1 MSCNLGQQTKKT
13 ARVRNLISACLM
25 AVTFFTASVFAKD
38 RRPGLQVI
46 AEVKHDTSLSLRDME
61 SSIASQA
68 TAAPRRVMPL
78 LLPHPA
84 TGEASV
90 QADTAL
96 QKVDLP
102 FVSASLGLN
111 FDGLGQGQNGF
122 VVNAAPPDTNGVVGA
137 TQYVQWVKSA
147 EVRSGFHGGCFR
159 CSLNASAMRPDV
171 SCQPTRMWPL
181 RTARPK

>member
-25 AVTFFTASVFAKD
+25 AVTFFTASLFAKD

-61 SSIASQA
+61 SSVASQA

-122 VVNAAPPDTNGVVGA
+122 VVNAAPPTQMGLWAQRSTFSGSTVRLRYLTKPRVQGWCAPPPA
-137 TQYVQWVKSA
+137 TC
-147 EVRSGFHGGCFR
+147 SGQA
-159 CSLNASAMRPDV
+159 LA
-171 SCQPTRMWPL
+171 
-181 RTARPK
+181 